1 MTTTTRGQ
9 IRFDDGAR
17 YERYM
22 GIWSRLAGDRFLDW
36 LAPPPG
42 LDWLDVGC
50 GNGAFT
56 QALIARCAPARVYGI
71 DPSAA
76 QLAHARTRLDVDAAH
91 LLVGDAMALPFPAA
105 SVDALVMPLVI
116 FFVPEPARGVAEM
129 ARVGRP
135 GALISAYAWDMPGG
149 GFPYHALQARLRA
162 QGVAVPAPP
171 SPEASRLD
179 VLQALWAGAGLC
191 EVRTHSIEVRRTFAD
206 FDDYWQTVLGAPS
219 VGPQLARLRPD
230 EAAQFA
236 AEVRAEL
243 PLDPAN
249 GTIMLGARAHAVA
262 GRVPAG
268 A

>member
-1 MTTTTRGQ
+1 MTTVDAQ

-36 LAPPPG
+36 LAAAPG

-71 DPSAA
+71 DPSVPQLTHARARLAGDAA
-76 QLAHARTRLDVDAAH
+76 QFLA
-91 LLVGDAMALPFPAA
+91 GDAMALPFPAA

-116 FFVPEPARGVAEM
+116 FFVPDPARGVAEM

-135 GALISAYAWDMPGG
+135 GALVSAYAWDLPGG
-149 GFPYHALQARLRA
+149 GFPYHMLQARLRA
-162 QGVAVPAPP
+162 LGLALPAPP
-171 SPEASRLD
+171 SPDASRLE

-191 EVRTHSIEVRRTFAD
+191 EVRTHAIAVQRTFAG
-206 FDDYWQTVLGAPS
+206 FDDYWQTVLEAPS
-219 VGPQLARLRPD
+219 IGPQLARLRSA
-230 EAAQFA
+230 EVAQFA

-243 PLDPAN
+243 PVDPAD
-249 GTIMLGARAHAVA
+249 GTIRVAARAHAVA
-262 GRVPAG
+262 GRVPG
-268 A
+268 GR